1 MLPFYRIAEI
11 VIYTVL
17 NFLPFLLLA
26 LYPFRRQLRFSG
38 KATAVMIVSLTAI
51 QICIALTTATHP
63 GQ

>member
-38 KATAVMIVSLTAI
+38 KATAVMIVSWK
-51 QICIALTTATHP
+51 
-63 GQ
+63 